1 MIQLF
6 GHPGSTCTRKVLTVL
21 FETNTPYELNVVE
34 LSKGEH
40 KQEPHIS
47 RQPFGQIPVIE
58 DDGFRLFESRAIARY
73 LDEKAGGTL
82 TPRTLRERALMN
94 QWQSVEQSNFS
105 PAAMKF
111 VYHYVFKRPQDQA
124 MLDGAAKMIETT
136 LGALSQS
143 LATASYVAGSQFSLG
158 DIGYMP
164 YVEYVFTTP
173 GRAIF
178 EKYPHIMSWW
188 SRVSERPSW
197 RKVAGH

>member
-143 LATASYVAGSQFSLG
+143 LATAPYVAGSQFSLG